1 MIWLLLIKSLCGFAL
16 MFLGLILALHSTEY
30 TTVGLLVMFGGLLS
44 FWSTLPSCA
53 ENRAR
58 DHEQL

>member
-16 MFLGLILALHSTEY
+16 MFLGLILALHSPEH
-30 TTVGLLVMFGGLLS
+30 TTTGLLIMFGGFIS
-44 FWSTLPSCA
+44 FWSSLPSCA

-58 DHEQL
+58 DNDL

>member
-1 MIWLLLIKSLCGFAL
+1 MIYLLLIKSLCGFAL

-30 TTVGLLVMFGGLLS
+30 TTVGLLVMFGGLIS
-44 FWSTLPSCA
+44 FWSSLPSCA

-58 DHEQL
+58 HND

>member
-16 MFLGLILALHSTEY
+16 MMLGLILALHSSEH
-30 TTVGLLVMFGGLLS
+30 TTTGLLIMFAGLIS
-44 FWSTLPSCA
+44 FWSSLPSCA

-58 DHEQL
+58 DNDL